1 MTGDWPLT
9 DAHMVVSPTYF
20 RVMAVA
26 LLEGRGFT
34 EADRADGP
42 GVAIV
47 SRALA
52 EQYWPDEH
60 VIGKRMKLIGDEE
73 WRTIVG
79 VAEDVAWQSLTA
91 ERGTGLYVPLRQGPT
106 GPMRVVV
113 RTTSDPHA
121 FAANL
126 RALVT
131 SIDEDTPVSDVR
143 TMQQLV
149 SASAATPHFAM
160 LLVGLFAAVALALGA
175 IGVYGVLAFT
185 VSERT
190 REIAVRMALGARTGE
205 VLRLVLRRGLLLV
218 LAGNAIGVASA
229 LAVTRLLSAM
239 LFGVSAADPLT
250 FAVVTAT
257 LIVTALAASYLPARR
272 AARVEPMT
280 ALRHE

>member
-1 MTGDWPLT
+1 
-9 DAHMVVSPTYF
+9 
-20 RVMAVA
+20 A

-47 SRALA
+47 SRGLA
-52 EQYWPDEH
+52 EQYWPDED
-60 VIGKRMKLIGDEE
+60 VIGKRMKLLGDDS

-79 VAEDVAWQSLTA
+79 VAEDVAWHSLTA

-113 RTTSDPHA
+113 RTTSDPRA

-131 SIDEDTPVSDVR
+131 SIDEDTPISDVR
-143 TMQQLV
+143 TMEQFV
-149 SASAATPHFAM
+149 SASVATPRFAM

-175 IGVYGVLAFT
+175 IGVYGVLAYT

-190 REIAVRMALGARTGE
+190 REIAVRMALGARASE

-218 LAGNAIGVASA
+218 LAGTALGVASA
-229 LAVTRLLSAM
+229 LVVTRLLSAM